1 MCHLSLGLIE
11 KAKQN
16 SNENIQYTFVAIS
29 SGMALKHR
37 LLHCACP
44 AKGEVL
50 SLQTRAEKN
59 KHVGL
64 EKRETTWV
72 LFRMRVLYKLWVIA
86 KLRLKTRFNGKM
98 IC

>member
-1 MCHLSLGLIE
+1 M
-11 KAKQN
+11 K
-16 SNENIQYTFVAIS
+16 NIQYTFVAIS

-50 SLQTRAEKN
+50 CLQTRAEKN

-72 LFRMRVLYKLWVIA
+72 LFRMRVVGDCKTPFEIA
-86 KLRLKTRFNGKM
+86 FHWENDTMTVVLELVVGLFVNGH
-98 IC
+98 CGS